1 MKSPPNS
8 EEVLKLLHKLNASVV
23 VNTQALGVD
32 ERPFFFAAL
41 FPQISNLRAQTGRP
55 HWLFIDEAHHLL
67 PAKWERLE
75 QILPEQI
82 NAAILIT
89 VHPDA
94 LNAEILRRV
103 RTVVALG
110 DSARDVVAT
119 FCKAIGSVAP
129 DDLPAL
135 AEDEVLFYSIDGSAR
150 SVRPDCP
157 SQTHKRHTRKY
168 AEGELGADR
177 SFYFRGPDHT
187 LNLRAQNLILFLQMA
202 AGVDDRTWQFHRNA
216 GDYSR
221 WFRNAIKNNELADE
235 TAKIEQDSSLDAQES
250 RKRIAEAVS
259 RRYTA
264 PARADLE

>member
-1 MKSPPNS
+1 M
-8 EEVLKLLHKLNASVV
+8 V

-67 PAKWERLE
+67 PAKWERLG
-75 QILPEQI
+75 QVLPEHLD
-82 NAAILIT
+82 AAVLIT
-89 VHPDA
+89 VHSDA
-94 LNAEILRRV
+94 LHAEILQRV
-103 RTVVALG
+103 RTFVALG

-119 FCKAIGSVAP
+119 FCQAIGSAAP

-135 AEDEVLFYSIDGSAR
+135 AEDEVLVYSVDGSAR
-150 SVRPDCP
+150 PVRPDRP

-177 SFYFRGPDHT
+177 SFYFRGPDCA
-187 LNLRAQNLILFLQMA
+187 LNLRAENLMLFLQMA

-221 WFRNAIKNNELADE
+221 WFRQAIKNDELADE
-235 TAKIEQDSSLDAQES
+235 AAKIEQDSGLDAQES